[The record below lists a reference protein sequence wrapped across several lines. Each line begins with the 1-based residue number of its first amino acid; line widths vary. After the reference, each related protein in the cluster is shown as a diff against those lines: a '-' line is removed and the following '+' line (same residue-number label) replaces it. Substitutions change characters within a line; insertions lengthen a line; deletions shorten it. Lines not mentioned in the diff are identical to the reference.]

1 MLFRSKLLRD
11 EKNFIDVFELF
22 AVLFTF
28 SEGIFED
35 KLKEIFILFD
45 FDGSGEIDSSE
56 MYLVLQS
63 TLKGFCKLLS
73 LLPPNADQLKALTKR
88 AMNIIDIDENE
99 TY

>member
-1 MLFRSKLLRD
+1 
-11 EKNFIDVFELF
+11 
-22 AVLFTF
+22 
-28 SEGIFED
+28 
-35 KLKEIFILFD
+35 
-45 FDGSGEIDSSE
+45 